1 MALRERHLQNN
12 FRPRKP
18 DITYEE
24 AINRMDDDWVRF
36 YEDMDFPV
44 RDLFAGRRWLI
55 RFKDSSQLEV
65 MLHQVLF
72 FMDEQRENWTRSRRQ
87 YRIIEKV
94 FSRTLFNSILSIRK
108 NILWNLK
115 VKPPVDRV
123 TFHRMMLC
131 YQFDPFQTHR
141 TQGQKNTARRYINVI
156 NFYYGV
162 FNKCD
167 QNTMRSMIDAEDKLP
182 NV

>member
-1 MALRERHLQNN
+1 MALREIHLQN

-18 DITYEE
+18 ETTYEE
-24 AINRMDDDWVRF
+24 AIDRMDEDWVRF
-36 YEDMDFPV
+36 YEDMNFPI
-44 RDLFAGRRWLI
+44 RDLLTGRRWLI

-65 MLHQVLF
+65 MLHQILF
-72 FMDEQRENWTRSRRQ
+72 FMDEQRENWTRSQRQ
-87 YRIIEKV
+87 YHIIEKV
-94 FSRTLFNSILSIRK
+94 FGRTLFNAILTIRR
-108 NILWNLK
+108 NLVWDMK

-131 YQFDPFQTHR
+131 YQFDPFHTHWTR
-141 TQGQKNTARRYINVI
+141 RQKNTARRYINVI

-162 FNKCD
+162 FNKCT